1 MTPTSMSPAPSGIS
15 PEALRFQA
23 GRSAFLF
30 FVLILVA
37 GLLGCGGSSKPAGPP
52 LPASIRLAPT
62 TASIE
67 LGSTLQL
74 IPTALGADQ
83 RPITISLTYQ
93 SSNPQVV
100 TVANNG
106 SLCAGSWDSDR
117 KSTRLNSSHRCI
129 S

>member
-1 MTPTSMSPAPSGIS
+1 MGRLES
-15 PEALRFQA
+15 

-106 SLCAGSWDSDR
+106 SLCAGSWDSLAAPVVC
-117 KSTRLNSSHRCI
+117 TPQGV
-129 S
+129 